1 MNNKPLNIYKPKK
14 GSEYYIGMALFLGFI
29 FLPFYLLKDEF
40 NLQYPDFVK
49 IIIVA
54 FFGLFGVFG
63 LYNFSS
69 KKIICVFEDYIIIS
83 FGIFSKKIKIRKSDL
98 ISWCELNKPVKETPR
113 TLLYIFI
120 KGKKFG
126 FYSTDYEK
134 YNDLKKDLTTN
145 INLND
150 TFEYISSR
158 KRLWKIGILFI
169 VSGLIFLYFTNKNY
183 LKLDYIVDTSNYI
196 KIEQIVTSEIKFK
209 QGDYA
214 KQHLDLNFKGYPE
227 FRFNV
232 NENIFD
238 LDKSD
243 EFIAKVKTG
252 DKLNFF
258 ILTEEYKKK
267 LSHEQELNFTDK
279 YVNYY
284 RIEVFGLSKGENTF
298 LNLEDCIIEV
308 KSDKEL
314 LILIFLISGLILF
327 ISGIIAI
334 VKTNKRQC

>member
-1 MNNKPLNIYKPKK
+1 MNTFKPKK
-14 GSEYYIGMALFLGFI
+14 GKDYYIIMLFSLGFI
-29 FLPFYLLKDEF
+29 FLSFYFLRDIFKYEYVDLP
-40 NLQYPDFVK
+40 L
-49 IIIVA
+49 IILSLII
-54 FFGLFGVFG
+54 FLFGIYG
-63 LYNFSS
+63 ICDLSS
-69 KKIICVFEDYIIIS
+69 KKMVYIFEDYIVTS
-83 FGIFSKKIKIRKSDL
+83 FGIFSKKIKIRKSDI
-98 ISWCELNKPVKETPR
+98 ISWCELNKPIKETPR
-113 TLLYIFI
+113 TLLYVFTN
-120 KGKKFG
+120 GKKFG

-134 YNDLKKDLTTN
+134 YDDLKKDLTTN

-169 VSGLIFLYFTNKNY
+169 VSGIIFLYFTQKNY
-183 LKLDYIVDTSNYI
+183 LKLDYIVDTSNYK

-214 KQHLDLNFKGYPE
+214 KQHLDLNFKDYPE

-243 EFIAKVKTG
+243 EFIAKVKKG
-252 DKLNFF
+252 DKINFF

-267 LSHEQELNFTDK
+267 LSHEQEPNFTDK

-284 RIEVFGLSKGENTF
+284 RIEVFSLSKGENIF
-298 LNLEDCIIEV
+298 LNLEDCIKVV

-314 LILIFLISGLILF
+314 LILIFLIIGLILF